1 MTRGKPWAW
10 ITFGIGALYFLLP
23 LIATIDFSLK
33 IRKTGYTFDAYANV
47 FGDPKFQQ
55 TFGYSLLIGVCTVL
69 IGLFIVVPAAYYV
82 RLRAPKLRPI
92 IEFITLLPLIIPA
105 IVLVFGYIRLYNSS
119 SLLPLTNTNFG
130 TAVLLTFAYVALGLP
145 YMYRAIDTGLRT
157 IDVQTLTEAANIL
170 GANQVQIITQ
180 VIFPNIIVAV
190 LSGAFLTLAI
200 VIGEF
205 TIASL
210 LNQQVFGVYMQNIGA
225 NRAYEPAALSII
237 SFVLTWGAMGMIQF
251 LGRFAPKT
259 ARKD

>member
-10 ITFGIGALYFLLP
+10 ITFGIGALYFLVP

-33 IRKTGYTFDAYANV
+33 IRKTGYTLDAYANV
-47 FGDPKFQQ
+47 FNDPKFQQ

-119 SLLPLTNTNFG
+119 SLLPLTNSNLG
-130 TAVLLTFAYVALGLP
+130 TAALLTFAYVALGLP

-170 GANQVQIITQ
+170 GANQFTIITQ

-237 SFVLTWGAMGMIQF
+237 AFVLTWGAMGMIAF

-259 ARKD
+259 TPKE